1 VVDPR
6 LSRRRGSSTAPSNEA
21 GLNWRADFYSLPDLI
36 VMLGIYYNP
45 YVYMFTG
52 SALCNMEPSLEQA
65 AESSGASAFS
75 SLFTLM
81 FPLTMPAIV
90 SGKAALL
97 HCQARHLGRAG
108 RAWGPGQYQRAED
121 LYPQL
126 TNWSEGCHR

>member
-1 VVDPR
+1 MGLIAAAGCCCCSHR
-6 LSRRRGSSTAPSNEA
+6 LWSRAWRGRSSARRRRGSSTAPSNEA

-75 SLFTLM
+75 SLFTVM
-81 FPLTMPAIV
+81 FPLIMPAIV
-90 SGKAALL
+90 SGTLL
-97 HCQARHLGRAG
+97 CFIVRLGI
-108 RAWGPGQYQRAED
+108 
-121 LYPQL
+121 
-126 TNWSEGCHR
+126 